1 MDLDTIFLKVGDFGR
16 YQWIHNYLLCGL
28 AAMYAAP
35 YCLSYVFTSLDLS
48 YRCYIPECESPDG
61 PFYASWLSDA
71 IPFDPVKG
79 LSKCERYQ
87 YVNVTDTCTADSFQD
102 DIVEKCTQWIYKYP
116 EEKNILVE
124 FDLHCNENKWKLTA
138 VGTLSIVARILG
150 MPLTAF
156 VSDRFGRRY
165 VIIFGTILS
174 CLFGTLRAL
183 SPNYETFLAFELLDA
198 FFAAGFYHCAVVLGV
213 ELISPSKRIW
223 ATIIINC
230 AYTVGDI
237 FLGTVGYYFRYW
249 RHFLLVIYLPG
260 AFFISYFW
268 IFPESIRWLVSMQRY
283 DEAAKIIEKMARW
296 NNVKLDFDIKEALS
310 MSKSAEEKSKEPQL
324 SYVQSIMEAARSW
337 TLMFRLAI
345 CSFCWMTCS
354 FVWYGVTQQATLIEG
369 DIYVNFIISSL
380 MQYPG
385 YFLCILLAG
394 FGRKKPLA
402 ACFFLCALASLSSY
416 VIPPDSA
423 ALRVSLVMASK
434 LIISSSFLIL
444 ILLSAEMFP
453 TELRHSMVAAANMVG
468 MIGQSFAPQIPLLV
482 TYYGQYFPMLVFALI
497 NVIAAFLC
505 LLLPETSKSKL
516 TDTIKEAKELQ

>member
-1 MDLDTIFLKVGDFGR
+1 MIFIV
-16 YQWIHNYLLCGL
+16 I
-28 AAMYAAP
+28 
-35 YCLSYVFTSLDLS
+35 
-48 YRCYIPECESPDG
+48 
-61 PFYASWLSDA
+61 
-71 IPFDPVKG
+71 
-79 LSKCERYQ
+79 
-87 YVNVTDTCTADSFQD
+87 FQ
-102 DIVEKCTQWIYKYP
+102 
-116 EEKNILVE
+116 

-324 SYVQSIMEAARSW
+324 DYCTAAYLDSCSGVHLVLELRTKHHGGCQILDADVQTSH
-337 TLMFRLAI
+337 L
-345 CSFCWMTCS
+345 
-354 FVWYGVTQQATLIEG
+354 
-369 DIYVNFIISSL
+369 
-380 MQYPG
+380 
-385 YFLCILLAG
+385 
-394 FGRKKPLA
+394 
-402 ACFFLCALASLSSY
+402 
-416 VIPPDSA
+416 
-423 ALRVSLVMASK
+423 
-434 LIISSSFLIL
+434 L
-444 ILLSAEMFP
+444 ILLDDLF
-453 TELRHSMVAAANMVG
+453 V
-468 MIGQSFAPQIPLLV
+468 
-482 TYYGQYFPMLVFALI
+482 
-497 NVIAAFLC
+497 C
-505 LLLPETSKSKL
+505 L
-516 TDTIKEAKELQ
+516 